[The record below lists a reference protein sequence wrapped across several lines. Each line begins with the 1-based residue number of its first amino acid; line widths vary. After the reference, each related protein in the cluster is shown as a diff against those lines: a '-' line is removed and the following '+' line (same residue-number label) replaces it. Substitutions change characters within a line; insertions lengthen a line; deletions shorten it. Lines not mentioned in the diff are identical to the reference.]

1 MNKILSVSNLTKSY
15 RDKTALDNFTM
26 EVGAGQIVALIGE
39 NGAGKTTLLNAICD
53 FIRPTSGEILFNGK
67 NLKEEKSF
75 LKRLGIL
82 IEPSFL
88 DYLTAEENLQY
99 LMKLSGGNKSDKKIE
114 DLLNKTELYE
124 SRKKKVKTFSFGMKQ
139 RLGLCQ
145 SLLTD
150 VNMLI
155 FDEPF
160 VGLDPIGKDLFKKV
174 IKNIA
179 HIEGVP
185 VLFSSHDL
193 DDVDEI
199 CDRVIMIRG
208 GKKTMDRELLRRKTY
223 ILQIDGIASK
233 GLATKLQESNPD
245 IHCEK
250 NHVTFQEEALM
261 IDIQKT
267 LLEEGYYIVGVSI
280 QNNNL
285 RDSFF
290 GGGQ

>member
-150 VNMLI
+150 VNM
-155 FDEPF
+155 
-160 VGLDPIGKDLFKKV
+160 
-174 IKNIA
+174 
-179 HIEGVP
+179 
-185 VLFSSHDL
+185 
-193 DDVDEI
+193 
-199 CDRVIMIRG
+199 
-208 GKKTMDRELLRRKTY
+208 
-223 ILQIDGIASK
+223 
-233 GLATKLQESNPD
+233 
-245 IHCEK
+245 
-250 NHVTFQEEALM
+250 
-261 IDIQKT
+261 
-267 LLEEGYYIVGVSI
+267 
-280 QNNNL
+280 
-285 RDSFF
+285 
-290 GGGQ
+290 